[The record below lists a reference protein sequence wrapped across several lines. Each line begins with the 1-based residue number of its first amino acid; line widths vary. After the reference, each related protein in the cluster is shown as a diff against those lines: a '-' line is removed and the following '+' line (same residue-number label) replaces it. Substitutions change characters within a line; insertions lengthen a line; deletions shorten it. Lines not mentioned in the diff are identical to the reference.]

1 MNYYKLLLLGLLFST
16 SVFAQSLK
24 EKGLLH
30 IERDYAESVIGFL
43 ASDAMRGRKAGS
55 NEGKIAG
62 EYLVA
67 ALKELK
73 IVPLYGD
80 YMQPFSIFKEDS
92 LSSRYV
98 HADQL
103 PTQDVYAQ
111 LNLANVLGMIEGEKK
126 DEYVIVGA
134 HYDHL
139 GVDHRFVSDSIYNG
153 ADDNAS
159 GVSAVLQLARA
170 FKQSGKKP
178 NRTLIF
184 AFWDGEEIGLM
195 GSSYFIKQFGSL
207 SSIKAYLNFDMIG
220 RNHQETVPE
229 QHAFIYTA
237 SHPLFKEWLNEFIS
251 TYQLQLKP
259 DYQPLEKPVTGSDNA
274 SFARHDIP
282 ILWYHTDGHSD
293 YHMPTDHIEK
303 INWSKLV
310 DITKA
315 AYLHL
320 WNLAEEAD
328 Y

>member
-24 EKGLLH
+24 EKGLFH

-73 IVPLYGD
+73 IVPLYED

-139 GVDHRFVSDSIYNG
+139 GVDHRFLSDSIYNG

-184 AFWDGEEIGLM
+184 AFYKFSFFHNNIGCINLLPFLICVATSLNTSCNSDSHSLCEILLDE
-195 GSSYFIKQFGSL
+195 L
-207 SSIKAYLNFDMIG
+207 SSLTKSNTIDKICI
-220 RNHQETVPE
+220 VV
-229 QHAFIYTA
+229 AF
-237 SHPLFKEWLNEFIS
+237 LV
-251 TYQLQLKP
+251 LKSSV
-259 DYQPLEKPVTGSDNA
+259 YCQRKSCCCSCIFTC
-274 SFARHDIP
+274 
-282 ILWYHTDGHSD
+282 
-293 YHMPTDHIEK
+293 
-303 INWSKLV
+303 
-310 DITKA
+310 
-315 AYLHL
+315 
-320 WNLAEEAD
+320 
-328 Y
+328 